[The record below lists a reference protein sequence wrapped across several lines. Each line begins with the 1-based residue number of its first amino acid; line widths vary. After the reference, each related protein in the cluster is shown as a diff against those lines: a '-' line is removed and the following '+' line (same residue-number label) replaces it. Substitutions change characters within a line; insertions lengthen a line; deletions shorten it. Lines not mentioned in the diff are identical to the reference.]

1 MQAEPTGERKP
12 RVKNNLV
19 QRLLTAAVAI
29 PILVLSLFFE
39 SGAWSITCLSAI
51 AAGLAGDEFLRMT
64 LGVKPD
70 SSDQAWGMRGP
81 FALASLGVVVLNVV
95 LGTNTAMAPVMFIG
109 AVVMATAVLAR
120 KQHLPKAGHHLSYG
134 LGALAYVPMLACVWP
149 LLKKEFGP
157 EWLFLALALAFGS
170 DTVAYFA
177 GRAFGKHKL
186 YEAVSPK
193 KTIEGSMGGLVG
205 GVLAMVGFGTYWL
218 TPDVPL
224 THAIALGLC
233 GSALGQIG
241 DLVASMIKR
250 TFDVKD
256 SGNVLPGHGGM
267 LDRVD
272 GLLFVA
278 PLIFYYAKIFLF

>member
-1 MQAEPTGERKP
+1 MQAEPTGESKP

-51 AAGLAGDEFLRMT
+51 AAGLAGDEFLRMA

-70 SSDQAWGMRGP
+70 SSDQAWGLRGP
-81 FALASLGVVVLNVV
+81 FALAGLGVVVLNVV
-95 LGTNTAMAPVMFIG
+95 LGTNAAMAPVMFIG
-109 AVVMATAVLAR
+109 TVVVASAVLAR
-120 KQHLPKAGHHLSYG
+120 KQHLPNAGHHLAYG

-177 GRAFGKHKL
+177 GRALGKHKL

-224 THAIALGLC
+224 THAIVLGLC

>member
-1 MQAEPTGERKP
+1 MHAESTESKP
-12 RVKNNLV
+12 RVRSNLAL
-19 QRLLTAAVAI
+19 RLATAAVAI

-39 SGAWSITCLSAI
+39 SGAWSITCLSAV

-70 SSDQAWGMRGP
+70 SSDQAWNMRVP
-81 FALASLGVVVLNVV
+81 FALASLAVVALNVV
-95 LGTNTAMAPVMFIG
+95 LGTNTAMAPVMFIA

-120 KQHLPKAGHHLSYG
+120 KRHLRHAGHHLAYG
-134 LGALAYVPMLACVWP
+134 LAALAYVPMLACVWP

-193 KTIEGSMGGLVG
+193 KTIEGSIGGLVG

-224 THAIALGLC
+224 THAIALGLG

-250 TFDVKD
+250 TFDIKD